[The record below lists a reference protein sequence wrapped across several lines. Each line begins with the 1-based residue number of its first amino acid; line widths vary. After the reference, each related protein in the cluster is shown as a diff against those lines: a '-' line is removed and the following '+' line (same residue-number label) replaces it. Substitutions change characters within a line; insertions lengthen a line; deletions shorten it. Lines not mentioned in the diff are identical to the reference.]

1 MSFAYMISV
10 MMIMMMTWALFFNN
24 CIDFNDS
31 NNINSENDSIN
42 IILND
47 SSDADNDDCE
57 SFNV

>member
-1 MSFAYMISV
+1 MISV

-42 IILND
+42 IILID